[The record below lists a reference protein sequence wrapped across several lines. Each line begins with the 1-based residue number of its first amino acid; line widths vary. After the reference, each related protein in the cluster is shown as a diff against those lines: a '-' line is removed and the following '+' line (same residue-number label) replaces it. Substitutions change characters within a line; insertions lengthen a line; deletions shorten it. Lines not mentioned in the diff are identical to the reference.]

1 MGCISN
7 ICEIVMTENK
17 ETLIDVN
24 DFVLC
29 PNGELGIIQCFL
41 SDELAQVKNSFGV
54 KSFKTE
60 NLVKLKN
67 IFKEDEQSNPY
78 FRDELNPDLFE
89 DMRLIPEVK
98 ESILNIVNEFVKE
111 IEDEE
116 FKLPIVDIE
125 IVGSN
130 ASYNYT
136 ELSDVDVHIV
146 ADIEKIET
154 AKTNDF
160 FVKSYFDAKR
170 KIFFQQH
177 DIRIKGHPIELY
189 IEDSR
194 TPGVYN
200 GVYSVLNNRW
210 VQVPSKEK
218 VQINTTVV
226 QNKFDKYHVEISSLI
241 NEPGHIKEALK
252 VYKHL
257 FDMRKSGLKN
267 GGEFSSEN
275 IVFKKLR
282 DAGLIDRLRDYMYKE
297 RDKELSLESAEQ
309 VIKEIFV
316 V

>member
-1 MGCISN
+1 
-7 ICEIVMTENK
+7 MTEEK

-29 PNGELGIIQCFL
+29 PNGELGVIQCFL
-41 SDELAQVKNSFGV
+41 SDGNAQVKNSLGV
-54 KSFKTE
+54 KTFNTE
-60 NLVKLKN
+60 SLVKLKN
-67 IFKEDEQSNPY
+67 IFKEDEQANPY
-78 FRDELNPDLFE
+78 FRDELNSDLFE
-89 DMRLIPEVK
+89 DMRMISEVR
-98 ESILNIVNEFVKE
+98 ESILNVVKEFVKE
-111 IEDEE
+111 IEDDE
-116 FKLPIVDIE
+116 FKLPILDVE
-125 IVGSN
+125 LVGSN

-136 ELSDVDVHIV
+136 ELSDVDIHIV
-146 ADIEKIET
+146 TDIEKIET
-154 AKTNDF
+154 AKVNDF
-160 FVKSYFDAKR
+160 FIKSYFDAKR

-177 DIRIKGHPIELY
+177 DIKIKGHPIELY

-200 GVYSVLNNRW
+200 GIYSVLNNKW

-226 QNKFDKYHVEISSLI
+226 QNKFDKYHVDISSLI
-241 NEPGHIKEALK
+241 NEPGNIKNALK

-267 GGEFSSEN
+267 GGEFSTEN

-297 RDKELSLESAEQ
+297 RDKELSLESAED
-309 VIKEIFV
+309 VIKEMKIV
-316 V
+316 

>member
-1 MGCISN
+1 
-7 ICEIVMTENK
+7 MTENK
-17 ETLIDVN
+17 EALIDVN

-177 DIRIKGHPIELY
+177 DIRIKGHPVELY

-194 TPGVYN
+194 TPG
-200 GVYSVLNNRW
+200 
-210 VQVPSKEK
+210 
-218 VQINTTVV
+218 V